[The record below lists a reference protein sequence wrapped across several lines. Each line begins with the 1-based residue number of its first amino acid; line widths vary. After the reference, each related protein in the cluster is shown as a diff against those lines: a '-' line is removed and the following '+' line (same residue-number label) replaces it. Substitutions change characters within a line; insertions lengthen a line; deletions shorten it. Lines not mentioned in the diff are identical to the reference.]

1 MKLSSSVDYFSKLNL
16 LIYMKLYFVV
26 FQGMENILPEHVY
39 WKELCKILLE
49 IMNLSQDSVPFR
61 EPVNILRVA
70 VYLQVID
77 FPMDL
82 QTVREKLEANK
93 YATPNEFAKDVRLIF
108 ENSKK
113 LYPNTKYKIY
123 GQTDRLSF
131 LFEEHFHNILASY
144 ETRKTKD
151 GCKCKLNCLTD
162 LVNLQFYFF

>member
-1 MKLSSSVDYFSKLNL
+1 MNLN
-16 LIYMKLYFVV
+16 FVV

-39 WKELCKILLE
+39 YMELCKILLE
-49 IMNLSQDSVPFR
+49 IMNLSQDSLPFR
-61 EPVNILRVA
+61 TEPVNVLRAA

-82 QTVREKLEANK
+82 QTVGEKLEANK

-123 GQTDRLSF
+123 GQTDQLSF
-131 LFEEHFHNILASY
+131 LFEKHFHNILTSY
-144 ETRKTKD
+144 ETRKTEY
-151 GCKCKLNCLTD
+151 GFNCKLNYLTD
-162 LVNLQFYFF
+162 LLSTYNCISFR